1 MLRWD
6 KETHKKDKQEGIE
19 KEATLMEKTT
29 RDIVE
34 MVAKSVEQV
43 VSSLTS
49 FHLSIGGSQGPNE
62 VHTDIIYGN
71 EVCEES
77 NNDLKAKSKEEKDN
91 RRVWAD
97 ADTWFER
104 QQQEEE
110 MRRIEAENRA
120 AMQAAEDLH
129 RKQVAQEREGEKEE
143 EIEIKDDP
151 MAKAEAEVLQHNIQ

>member
-1 MLRWD
+1 
-6 KETHKKDKQEGIE
+6 
-19 KEATLMEKTT
+19 MEKTT
-29 RDIVE
+29 KDIVK
-34 MVAKSVEQV
+34 MLAKSVEKV
-43 VSSLTS
+43 VSLLTS
-49 FHLSIGGSQGPNE
+49 CHLSIGGSQGPNE
-62 VHTDIIYGN
+62 VHTNIIYGN
-71 EVCEES
+71 EVREES
-77 NNDLKAKSKEEKDN
+77 KNDLKAKSKEEKDN
-91 RRVWAD
+91 RRGDKTPFSIVQNVGVWAD